1 MALTLRMARRGNK
14 HRPFYHIVATDSR
27 NPRDGSHKEQIGIYD
42 PLGETLL
49 KVDRELALKWLGFG
63 ATTSKTVNKLL
74 RRAGVFDP
82 AAEAPAAPAAASAS

>member
-1 MALTLRMARRGNK
+1 MALTLRMARRGSK

-49 KVDRELALKWLGFG
+49 KVNRELALKWLGCG
-63 ATTSKTVNKLL
+63 ATTSKTVQKLL

-82 AAEAPAAPAAASAS
+82 VQEGEAAPVSSAS